1 MPSSMANMSL
11 TVLENRSET
20 PMQAMPTSGESVP
33 CNVNAA
39 HAMIMETGSNWLA
52 MPLSRFAATP
62 QRSDLR

>member
-1 MPSSMANMSL
+1 
-11 TVLENRSET
+11 
-20 PMQAMPTSGESVP
+20 MQAMPTSGESVP